1 MSKTHQNKNK
11 YRIGYLAIFALL
23 IAMVLLKTSCKK
35 NNVTN
40 NEEKNYDPKVIESK
54 FFQYNAP
61 ISKESKSVY
70 DYLYNINQQSPFAIE
85 TAKKIGYPLWNKV
98 LHKRSKAKN
107 IAGRDNLGGSSGDT
121 LISIIPFVKV
131 NDTVVNDVLIVKS
144 TDADT
149 FHYFVCDWQYSQY
162 TNTPNTPNTEYDA
175 AEKFSFFFLA
185 VNKEVF
191 GYDIFTVT
199 DSSLFSTNG
208 ENSEI
213 IKIINNA
220 GTSNLQEIEECLQ
233 KMKRIIQ

>member
-85 TAKKIGYPLWNKV
+85 TAKK
-98 LHKRSKAKN
+98 KN
-107 IAGRDNLGGSSGDT
+107 ENFSVAS
-121 LISIIPFVKV
+121 
-131 NDTVVNDVLIVKS
+131 
-144 TDADT
+144 
-149 FHYFVCDWQYSQY
+149 YS
-162 TNTPNTPNTEYDA
+162 
-175 AEKFSFFFLA
+175 
-185 VNKEVF
+185 VF
-191 GYDIFTVT
+191 GVFGVFVYWLYCQSQT
-199 DSSLFSTNG
+199 
-208 ENSEI
+208 
-213 IKIINNA
+213 K
-220 GTSNLQEIEECLQ
+220 
-233 KMKRIIQ
+233 